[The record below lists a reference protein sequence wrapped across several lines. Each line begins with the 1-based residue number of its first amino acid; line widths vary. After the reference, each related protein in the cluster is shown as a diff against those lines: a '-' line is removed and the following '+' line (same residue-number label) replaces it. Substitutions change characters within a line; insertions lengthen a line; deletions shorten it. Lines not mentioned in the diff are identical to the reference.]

1 VAAKLDVVEN
11 GVSLPAPSD
20 YCPDGPVLS
29 VGRLVAHKR
38 MDVVI
43 DACARLNRPLIVAGA
58 GPELAVLQEQAT
70 RLGANVRFTGFLS
83 HDELDVL
90 YRQASVLVLASE
102 SEGQPNAVLEGMAH
116 ARPVVVTPVGGIPD
130 LVDDGVNGLL
140 MPYGDPSALA
150 SALARLAE
158 DPDSARRM
166 GVAARQTVEQFTWER
181 MISKLE
187 LTLERWR

>member
-1 VAAKLDVVEN
+1 
-11 GVSLPAPSD
+11 
-20 YCPDGPVLS
+20 
-29 VGRLVAHKR
+29 
-38 MDVVI
+38 
-43 DACARLNRPLIVAGA
+43 
-58 GPELAVLQEQAT
+58 
-70 RLGANVRFTGFLS
+70 
-83 HDELDVL
+83 
-90 YRQASVLVLASE
+90 
-102 SEGQPNAVLEGMAH
+102 MAH